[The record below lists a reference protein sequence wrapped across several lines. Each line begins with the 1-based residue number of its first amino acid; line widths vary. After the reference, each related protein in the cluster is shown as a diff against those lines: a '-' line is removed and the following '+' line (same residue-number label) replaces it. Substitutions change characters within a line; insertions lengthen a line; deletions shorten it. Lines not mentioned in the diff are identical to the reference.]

1 MMCIA
6 GAVVLPLLIFWEI
19 KYASFPI
26 VPKRFLL
33 NRTVLCAII
42 INFFDFVSYVVSFAL
57 SLTHRLTA
65 CG

>member
-1 MMCIA
+1 MMCIS
-6 GAVVLPLLIFWEI
+6 GVVVLPLLIFWEI

-42 INFFDFVSYVVSFAL
+42 INFFDFISYVDSCAL
-57 SLTHRLTA
+57 SPPHKLIA